1 MILQCLY
8 HFFCM
13 NIFIIVIYVWER
25 LQLLFSLLIILCD
38 VMFEQSFDHFV
49 RVQRRNTA
57 GLQESKYTVCYLIK
71 LLCVCLYC
79 LCWWIINE
87 LTAWV
92 QEIHLFLQYFWIDC
106 YLITIFTFNLK
117 TTQFTFTQCDIYI
130 YFSFKIEQS
139 FLMMCSKKVNVITFS

>member
-1 MILQCLY
+1 
-8 HFFCM
+8 M

-71 LLCVCLYC
+71 LLYVCVCIAC
-79 LCWWIINE
+79 
-87 LTAWV
+87 V
-92 QEIHLFLQYFWIDC
+92 GG
-106 YLITIFTFNLK
+106 
-117 TTQFTFTQCDIYI
+117 
-130 YFSFKIEQS
+130 S
-139 FLMMCSKKVNVITFS
+139 